1 MRNWLRTIVV
11 ACIISLAGGYVLADY
26 TFKDS
31 GGVVQTAFSF
41 VCSTSKVCPATVL
54 INSSNIEVGTAAV
67 PLQVSIANTGA
78 NATAAKVN
86 IASGGVAS
94 GAVASGAYA
103 SGAFASGAVASGAV
117 VDLGAQADTACASD
131 NGSCSLIALQKRTNQ
146 NLTSGIVAVGTPG
159 VPSTTNVLSV
169 QSPCNATAIYDAST
183 NGSTELVALTSG
195 KTIYVCGLSILAG
208 GTANVKLIY
217 GTGTACATG
226 STNLTPA
233 WQLTAQVGLVN
244 SNVPPAS
251 LATAASNALCINT
264 SAGQP
269 VQAMVHYFKTP

>member
-1 MRNWLRTIVV
+1 MTHFRYVIALL
-11 ACIISLAGGYVLADY
+11 LALTATAHAQDLAV
-26 TFKDS
+26 TP
-31 GGVVQTAFSF
+31 GTG
-41 VCSTSKVCPATVL
+41 ATLKGFTCETTKTCLGKVL
-54 INSSNIEVGTAAV
+54 INSSGTEVGTSSN
-67 PLQVSIANTGA
+67 PIQVTVANTGA
-78 NATAAKVN
+78 NATAVKVN
-86 IASGGVAS
+86 VASGGIASGGIAS
-94 GAVASGAYA
+94 GAVASGAM
-103 SGAFASGAVASGAV
+103 

-131 NGSCSLIALQKRTNQ
+131 NGTCSLIALQKRTNQ

-195 KTIYVCGLSILAG
+195 KTIYVCGLSILSG

-226 STNLTPA
+226 AANMTPA
-233 WQLTAQVGLVN
+233 WQLTAQVGLVQP
-244 SNVPPAS
+244 NVPPAA

-264 SAGQP
+264 SAGVP